1 MQLNFNEM
9 AEEVVRSDLDQGVT
23 PARTGTASCFSTS
36 GLPRLA
42 LVLSTGTTTI
52 RTSRRDRWPGAQLL
66 NAHAACVS
74 TAVLGLMNFAI
85 QPASV
90 TTRDVL
96 SFGNPD
102 SPSVAFGANPISMQL
117 YLARFSTTYSSTFGT
132 AGDWRLVNRSMA
144 MSVDTVRA
152 SADLLTSI
160 MRHSDEDLVPLVDL
174 LQRSCTAIGDNNYP
188 LAVVLA

>member
-23 PARTGTASCFSTS
+23 LRAHRDGLMLFDFRAATPRTGPVNRHYNDPDIATRS
-36 GLPRLA
+36 LA
-42 LVLSTGTTTI
+42 
-52 RTSRRDRWPGAQLL
+52 RAQLL